1 MPLLKKSPQADQDL
15 LEIWLY
21 IAEDS
26 PVNADRYLDKIND
39 TVNRLA
45 EFSDMGIERPE
56 LAKALFSFPLDHYIL
71 YYRKIEQGIELV
83 RVLHTSRDVGQF
95 F

>member
-39 TVNRLA
+39 TANRLA
-45 EFSDMGIERPE
+45 EFSDMGTGRPE
-56 LAKALFSFPLDHYIL
+56 LAKALFSFPLIIIYCTTE
-71 YYRKIEQGIELV
+71 K
-83 RVLHTSRDVGQF
+83 
-95 F
+95 